1 MAYSEAKVIAGGL
14 AHIPIII
21 GLFWFIRSYF
31 NKRSLNFEKKN
42 TPVKTKPIPKKV
54 EKKAATPKR
63 VEDKVV
69 LPKKSENKVI
79 TPKKV
84 DKKTNSS
91 SETEKEVVSSKK
103 VEESISEPKKVE
115 ITIDKSKSQSKS
127 EEPLSSDIKTVP
139 PKAIENT
146 KIEQKTLKQMKHAD
160 VPVNTYRPKTP
171 FIGTVK
177 ENYSLLKDGA
187 IGRVNHITFDL
198 SGGDPALNYVEGQ
211 SVGIMAAG
219 EDSNGK
225 PHKLRLYSIAST
237 RHGDNFE
244 GNTVSLCVRQLQY
257 EKDGQTING
266 ICSTYLCDIKPGDK
280 VKITGP
286 VGKEMLLPEEED
298 ANIVM
303 LATGTGIAPMRA
315 YLRRMFE
322 PSEREKNNWNFKGK
336 AWLFMGAPKSAN
348 LLYEEDLQRYLQN
361 FPDNFKYTKAISR
374 EQQNIKGG
382 RMYIQDRV
390 LESANELFNMIEDE
404 KTHIYLCGLKGMEP
418 GIDEAMTKAAEE
430 KGLNWSELRPQLRK
444 AGRWHVETY

>member
-1 MAYSEAKVIAGGL
+1 MAYTEAQVITGGF
-14 AHIPIII
+14 AHIPILI
-21 GLFWFIRSYF
+21 GIFWLVNKYF
-31 NKRSLNFEKKN
+31 VKRAKNYEDSLKPKKEKPSVKPSTENKKIEKKVIEKKVN
-42 TPVKTKPIPKKV
+42 EKKV
-54 EKKAATPKR
+54 ESKTILL
-63 VEDKVV
+63 DKQ
-69 LPKKSENKVI
+69 E
-79 TPKKV
+79 
-84 DKKTNSS
+84 
-91 SETEKEVVSSKK
+91 SKK
-103 VEESISEPKKVE
+103 VI
-115 ITIDKSKSQSKS
+115 
-127 EEPLSSDIKTVP
+127 SSDKEKASETPISPEIKTVP
-139 PKAIENT
+139 PKSIENT
-146 KIEQKTLKQMKHAD
+146 KIDQKTLKKMKHPD

-171 FIGTVK
+171 FVATVK
-177 ENYSLLKDGA
+177 DNYSLLKDGA

-198 SGGDPALNYVEGQ
+198 KGGDPFLRYVEGQ
-211 SVGIMAAG
+211 SVGIMPAG

-237 RHGDNFE
+237 RHGDDFE
-244 GNTVSLCVRQLQY
+244 GNSVSLCVRQLQY

-266 ICSTYLCDIKPGDK
+266 LCSTYLCDIKPGDK

-286 VGKEMLLPEEED
+286 VGKEMLLPEDEN

-322 PSEREKNNWNFKGK
+322 PSEREKNKWNFKGK

-348 LLYEEDLQRYLQN
+348 LLYEEDLQRYLKD

-374 EQQNIKGG
+374 EQQNTKGG

-418 GIDEAMTKAAEE
+418 GIDEAMTKAAEA
-430 KGLNWSELRPQLRK
+430 KGLNWSELRPQLKK